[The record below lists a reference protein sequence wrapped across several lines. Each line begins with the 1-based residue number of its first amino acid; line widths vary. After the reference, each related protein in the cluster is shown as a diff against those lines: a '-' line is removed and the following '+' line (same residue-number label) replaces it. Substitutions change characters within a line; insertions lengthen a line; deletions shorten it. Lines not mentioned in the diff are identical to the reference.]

1 MLTRSLYL
9 AAGWFAI
16 SLFATLA
23 GGHRLRN
30 RNPLVSLGWLLIVLF
45 LGDIWA
51 LLTFGIA
58 QEILLVSAVGIVFGA
73 ISIFLLSHWNAFVH
87 ATWAMTLL
95 ATILF
100 IIYSFMVTAF
110 TPLNTL
116 SFVIAL
122 DFFLIETLALLMAL
136 T

>member
-9 AAGWFAI
+9 AALWFAI
-16 SLFATLA
+16 SLFATLM

-30 RNPLVSLGWLLIVLF
+30 RNPFISIVWLAIVIM
-45 LGDIWA
+45 LGDVWA
-51 LLTFGIA
+51 LLTFGVPS
-58 QEILLVSAVGIVFGA
+58 EILVMAGVAFVFGGIC
-73 ISIFLLSHWNAFVH
+73 ISLLPNWNAFGHV
-87 ATWAMTLL
+87 TWAMTLL

-122 DFFLIETLALLMAL
+122 DFF
-136 T
+136 